1 MVIEYIRYR
10 VSPEQLAGF
19 ESACQEAEKALR
31 AAARCVDYELGR
43 GLDEPDSY
51 VLRVTWTAA
60 DGPEVLAALKP
71 YAEETRRYEVTPVA
85 GPGGAAPPSMYDWA
99 GGTDAFIRLCDAF
112 YRRVLADDLLAPLFT
127 HMNAQHARYV
137 ALWLAEVFGGPAT
150 YTAEH
155 GGYPNM
161 VTHHIDMAITEPQR
175 RRWVNL
181 IMDAADEVELP
192 ADPEFRAAFTSYI
205 EWGTRLA
212 MQNSE
217 PGANP
222 TREAPVPHWGW
233 GVAPPYLG

>member
-10 VSPEQLAGF
+10 VSPERLAGF
-19 ESACQEAEKALR
+19 ESAYQEAADALR
-31 AAARCVDYELGR
+31 AAPRCVDYELSR

-51 VLRVTWTAA
+51 VLRITWTSVEEH
-60 DGPEVLAALKP
+60 PFLAGLKP
-71 YAEETRRYEVTPVA
+71 FVEETRRYEAKIA
-85 GPGGAAPPSMYDWA
+85 GPGGAAPPSLYDWA

-112 YRRVLADDLLAPLFT
+112 YRRVLADDLLAPLFA

-155 GGYPNM
+155 GGYANM
-161 VTHHIDMAITEPQR
+161 VGHHIDMSIGEHQR

-181 IMDAADEVELP
+181 IMDAADEVDLP
-192 ADPEFRAAFTSYI
+192 GDPEFRAAFTSYI

-212 MQNSE
+212 MQNSQ

-222 TREAPVPHWGW
+222 TREAPVPHWDW
-233 GVAPPYLG
+233 GVAPPYQG